1 MNSMNAILENDILT
15 ISLSGKIDSLNAFE
29 IEDNLKQI
37 RKQYVADSILL
48 DCDQLETISSAGLRV
63 ILRLKQEVDDTRF
76 Y

>member
-37 RKQYVADSILL
+37 KKWDGQIENATLEYDLTATESFSDKTLPIILL
-48 DCDQLETISSAGLRV
+48 G
-63 ILRLKQEVDDTRF
+63 F
-76 Y
+76 YSGF